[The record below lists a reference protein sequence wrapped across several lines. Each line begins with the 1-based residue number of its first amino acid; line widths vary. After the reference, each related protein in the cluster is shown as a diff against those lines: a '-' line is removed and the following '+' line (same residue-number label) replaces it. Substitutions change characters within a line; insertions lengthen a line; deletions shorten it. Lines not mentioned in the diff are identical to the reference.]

1 MDIFRIIGIGIV
13 GAVMVLMLKQS
24 KSEMSILAGV
34 ATGIIILIIVISSL
48 NDVILAFNKLVAK
61 SGISQELFSGLLKII
76 GVGYVTEYSA
86 NICDDMGSP
95 SIGKKLQLAGK
106 LTIFLM
112 ALPIVTALIDIIG
125 EIVKL

>member
-13 GAVMVLMLKQS
+13 GAIMVLMLKQS
-24 KSEMSILAGV
+24 KSEISILLGV
-34 ATGIIILIIVISSL
+34 ATGVIILIIVISSL

-86 NICDDMGSP
+86 NICEDMGSP
-95 SIGKKLQLAGK
+95 SIGKKIQLAGK
-106 LTIFLM
+106 LAIFLM
-112 ALPIVTALIDIIG
+112 ALPIVTALIDIISQV
-125 EIVKL
+125 VKL